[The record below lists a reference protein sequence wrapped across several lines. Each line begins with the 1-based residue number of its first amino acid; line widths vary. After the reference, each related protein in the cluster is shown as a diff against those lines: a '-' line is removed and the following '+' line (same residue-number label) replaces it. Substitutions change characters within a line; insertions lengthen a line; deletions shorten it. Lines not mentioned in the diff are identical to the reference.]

1 MKREVLGTSSF
12 SDRRVEIN
20 KRNAHSKVNAKLEVE
35 TAKATSEVVVALVA
49 SENVQMETEIAQ

>member
-1 MKREVLGTSSF
+1 MGTSSF